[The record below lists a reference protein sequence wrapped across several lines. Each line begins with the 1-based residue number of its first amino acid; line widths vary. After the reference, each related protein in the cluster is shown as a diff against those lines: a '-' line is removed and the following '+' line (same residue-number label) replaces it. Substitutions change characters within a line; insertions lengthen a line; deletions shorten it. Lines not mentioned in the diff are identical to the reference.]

1 MKILLINNF
10 HYRKGGS
17 EAVYFNTADMLR
29 RNGHSVIFFSC
40 IDEKNEKCEQNEYF
54 VPQNSSCG
62 FLKGAIRYIYN
73 REAKSKLEKLIRT
86 EKPDIA
92 HLHLFWGGLSQS
104 ILDTLKRH
112 HIPVVHTAHDYRMVC
127 PAYMFRTPNGHI
139 CEACQGHKFY
149 RCLLNR
155 CSANSLVR
163 STLMTLE
170 AYIRNG
176 LLKSLNKIDGVI
188 YVSKFSQEKHEKYLP
203 ANVRPKRSVVIYNN
217 SNSFDG
223 QDIEVSRGNYFLYY
237 GRLTEEKGVKTLL
250 NAFME
255 YPQVCL
261 KIVGTGP
268 QESEIREMVSKLNI
282 QNVELLGYRTGE
294 DLKRIVREAR
304 FVIVPSVCYENN
316 PMTIVESYAVGVP
329 VIGSDIGGIPEIINH
344 GVTGFLFSPN
354 NVSEL
359 INCLDKA
366 MQLSNNEYKEMC
378 LAAKSF
384 ANDYF
389 DENKNSVKL
398 LAFYKSVIDNYE
410 K

>member
-86 EKPDIA
+86 EKPDVA

-112 HIPVVHTAHDYRMVC
+112 HIPIVHTAHDYRMVC
-127 PAYMFRTPNGHI
+127 PAYIFRLPNGSI

-163 STLMTLE
+163 SALMSLE
-170 AYIRNG
+170 AYMRNI
-176 LLKSLNKIDGVI
+176 LFKSLNKIEGVI
-188 YVSKFSQEKHEKYLP
+188 YVSKFSQAKHDEYMPVDL
-203 ANVRPKRSVVIYNN
+203 RPKQSVVIYNN
-217 SNSFDG
+217 SHSFADEEAEISYG
-223 QDIEVSRGNYFLYY
+223 SYFLYY
-237 GRLTEEKGVKTLL
+237 GRISEEKGITTLIR
-250 NAFME
+250 AFKE
-255 YPQVCL
+255 RPQAKL

-268 QESEIREMVSKLNI
+268 QENKIRELISKLNI
-282 QNVELLGYRTGE
+282 HNVELLGYRTGN
-294 DLKRIVREAR
+294 DLKQIVRNSQ
-304 FVIVPSVCYENN
+304 FVVVPSVIYENN
-316 PMTIVESYAVGVP
+316 PMTIVESYSIGIP
-329 VIGSDIGGIPEIINH
+329 VIGSDIGGIPEIVRN
-344 GVTGFLFSPN
+344 GKTGFLFSPN

>member
-73 REAKSKLEKLIRT
+73 REAKSKLEKLIRA
-86 EKPDIA
+86 EKPDVA

-104 ILDTLKRH
+104 ILDTLNRH
-112 HIPVVHTAHDYRMVC
+112 HIPIVHTAHDYRMVC
-127 PAYMFRTPNGHI
+127 PAYIFRLPNGSI
-139 CEACQGHKFY
+139 CEACQGYKFY

-163 STLMTLE
+163 SALMSLE
-170 AYIRNG
+170 AYMRNI
-176 LLKSLNKIDGVI
+176 LFKSLNKIDGVI
-188 YVSKFSQEKHEKYLP
+188 YVSKFSQAKHDEYIP
-203 ANVRPKRSVVIYNN
+203 VDIRPKQSVVIYN
-217 SNSFDG
+217 SSHSFADEEAEISHG
-223 QDIEVSRGNYFLYY
+223 SYFLYY
-237 GRLTEEKGVKTLL
+237 GRISEEKGITTLIR
-250 NAFME
+250 AFKE
-255 YPQVCL
+255 RPQAKL

-268 QESEIREMVSKLNI
+268 QENKIRELISKLNI
-282 QNVELLGYRTGE
+282 HNVELLGYRTGN
-294 DLKRIVREAR
+294 DLKQIVRNSQ
-304 FVIVPSVCYENN
+304 FVVVPSVVYENN
-316 PMTIVESYAVGVP
+316 PMTIVESYSIGIP
-329 VIGSDIGGIPEIINH
+329 VIGSDIGGIPEIVRN
-344 GVTGFLFSPN
+344 GKTGFLFSPN